1 MKCNDIING
10 FEIIRVREIEELD
23 AAIYEM
29 RHIKTGAELVW
40 LKRLDSNK
48 TFSIAFK
55 TLPEDNTGVFH
66 ILEHSVLCGSKN
78 YNVKEPFVELLKS
91 SMKTFL
97 NAMTFPDK
105 TVYPISS
112 RNNADFINLMKIYL
126 DAVFN
131 PQIYEKPNIFFQEGW
146 HYELNNE
153 QDEPIYKGVVLN
165 EMKGAYS
172 SVDTVIMAGMNSLLY
187 PDSCYRFES
196 GGNPE
201 NITELSYE
209 QFLDAHRKYYH
220 PSNARIFLDGDIQI
234 NQVLS
239 IIDSEYLS
247 CYEKKV
253 IDFDITMQKPVQ
265 GCEKVQYYEIAPQ
278 DDTEGKTQFT
288 MGRVVSSWAE
298 KEKNFALLILCDY
311 LTGSNDSPLKKVLLQ
326 KKLGKDVYM
335 QLVDGIAQPN
345 LLLEVR
351 NTDYS
356 MCEQIKSAINEV
368 IRTIV
373 EEGLNKEELM
383 ASINRMEFQF
393 REINEPKGI
402 HFCMSALKSWLYGG
416 DPLMYLTCV
425 DTFEALKE
433 KIGMGYFENLLS
445 ETLLDDKHM
454 TILCTL
460 PSATVGE
467 ENRCRETNNLI
478 NAKSSWSKE
487 KLNSIISGNQN
498 LGMWQRTAD
507 TEEQLST
514 LPKLK
519 ISDLSLKPEKLL
531 TEVIDINGITVLQ
544 HPSKEKGIIYLNLYF
559 SLAELKLEELS
570 AAALHANLIGK
581 LPTTNHDVQTIQRKM
596 KTLLGEF
603 YLDINIFSEYK
614 EYEMCKP
621 YLVVRCSVLEE
632 KVEDA
637 IKLIS
642 EVLIDTVFDDENR
655 IREILLQ
662 INEGFRQSIIM
673 NGHQYASKRVASH
686 NSAEAIA
693 REYAEGYTCYDW
705 IHNFANNFDEQKDE
719 FIKNA
724 YSLQKN
730 IFTKSHLT
738 LSVTGK
744 ASSACLE
751 KLISELPAGEEA
763 MDEASYKK
771 VGQCKEGIAIPAG
784 ISYAA
789 MGANLYQCGLE
800 YTGAMKVLTGVLSYG
815 YLWNSVRVQ
824 GGAYGAGFIAN
835 ENGNVGYY
843 SFRDP
848 NAARSLDVYRQTS
861 DYIRSFCESEE
872 ELGKFIIG
880 TVADTEPLLSSKNYG
895 ITADANYFRGNTYEK
910 QCKLRSEMINT
921 TKEDLLALC
930 HVIDKIVSKDCVCVI
945 GYQDVLN
952 NCEKENLFI
961 MNI

>member
-10 FEIIRVREIEELD
+10 FEIIRHREVEELD

-40 LKRLDSNK
+40 LKRPDSNK
-48 TFSIAFK
+48 TFSVAFK

-66 ILEHSVLCGSKN
+66 ILEHSVLCGSKK

-97 NAMTFPDK
+97 NAMTFSDK
-105 TVYPISS
+105 TVYPVSS
-112 RNNADFINLMKIYL
+112 RNNSDFINLMKVYL

-131 PQIYEKPNIFFQEGW
+131 PLIYEKPYIFYQEGW

-153 QDEPIYKGVVLN
+153 QHEPIYKGVVLN

-172 SVDTVIMAGMNSLLY
+172 SVDTVIMAGMNRVLY
-187 PDSCYRFES
+187 PDNCYGFES
-196 GGNPE
+196 GGDPE
-201 NITELSYE
+201 YITELSYK

-247 CYEKKV
+247 YYEKKT
-253 IDFDITMQKPVQ
+253 IDFDIAMQKPVK

-278 DDTEGKTQFT
+278 EATEGKTQFT
-288 MGRVVSSWAE
+288 MGRVVSSWAD

-311 LTGSNDSPLKKVLLQ
+311 LTGSNDSPLKKEILQ
-326 KKLGKDVYM
+326 KKLGKNVYM
-335 QLVDGIAQPN
+335 KFNDGIAQPN

-356 MCEQIKSAINEV
+356 MREQIKSTISEV

-373 EEGLNKEELM
+373 KEGLNKEELM
-383 ASINRMEFQF
+383 ASINRMEFYF

-402 HFCMSALKSWLYGG
+402 DFCISALKSWLYGG
-416 DPLMYLTCV
+416 DPLMYLTCAE
-425 DTFEALKE
+425 TFEALKE
-433 KIGMGYFENLLS
+433 KLEGDYFENLLS
-445 ETLLDDKHM
+445 DTLLDDEHM

-460 PSATVGE
+460 PSTTIGE
-467 ENRCRETNNLI
+467 EKRSKETNKLI

-487 KLNSIISGNQN
+487 ELKSIISQTEN
-498 LGMWQRTAD
+498 LEMWQRTAD
-507 TEEQLST
+507 TEAQLST

-519 ISDLSLKPEKLL
+519 ISDLSLKPEKLQ
-531 TEVIDINGITVLQ
+531 TEVFDINGITVLQ
-544 HPSKEKGIIYLNLYF
+544 HPSKEKGIAYFNLYF
-559 SLAELKLEELS
+559 SLAELRLEELP
-570 AAALHANLIGK
+570 AVALYASIIGK
-581 LPTTNHDVQTIQRKM
+581 MPTTNHDVQSIQRKM

-614 EYEMCKP
+614 KYEICKP
-621 YLVVRCSVLEE
+621 FLVVRCSVLEE

-637 IKLIS
+637 IKFMG
-642 EVLIDTVFDDENR
+642 EVLTDTVFDDENR
-655 IREILLQ
+655 IREVLLQ
-662 INEGFRQSIIM
+662 IDESFRQAIIM
-673 NGHQYASKRVASH
+673 NGNQYAMKKVASH
-686 NSAEAIA
+686 NSAEGIA

-705 IHNFANNFDEQKDE
+705 IHNFANNFDGRKDE
-719 FIKNA
+719 FIKLA
-724 YSLQKN
+724 YSIQKN
-730 IFTKSHLT
+730 ILSKAHLT
-738 LSVTGK
+738 LGVTDK
-744 ASSACLE
+744 VSTSCLE
-751 KLISELPAGEEA
+751 KLICELPAGKESIDVA
-763 MDEASYKK
+763 AYKP
-771 VGQCKEGIAIPAG
+771 VGQCKEGISIPAG

-789 MGANLYQCGLE
+789 LGANLYQCGLE
-800 YTGAMKVLTGVLSYG
+800 YTGAMKVLAGVLSYG

-824 GGAYGAGFIAN
+824 GGAYGSGFKVD
-835 ENGNVGYY
+835 EDGNVDYY
-843 SFRDP
+843 SYRDP
-848 NAARSLDVYRQTS
+848 NPARSLDVYRQTS

-872 ELGKFIIG
+872 ELDKFIIG

-895 ITADANYFRGNTYEK
+895 RTADANYFRGNTYEN

-921 TKEDLLALC
+921 KKEDLLSLC
-930 HVIDKIVSKDCVCVI
+930 DAIKKIVDKDCVCVI
-945 GYQDVLN
+945 GYQGALD
-952 NCEKENLFI
+952 NCKKENLSI

>member
-10 FEIIRVREIEELD
+10 FEIVRVREIEELD
-23 AAIYEM
+23 AIIYEM
-29 RHIKTGAELVW
+29 RHVQTGAELVW
-40 LKRLDSNK
+40 LKRPDSNK

-78 YNVKEPFVELLKS
+78 YTVKEPFVELLKS

-112 RNNADFINLMKIYL
+112 RNNADFINLMKVYL

-131 PQIYEKPNIFFQEGW
+131 PLIYENPYIFCQEGW

-172 SVDTVIMAGMNSLLY
+172 SVNNVMMAGMNDLLY
-187 PDSCYRFES
+187 PNSCYRFES

-201 NITELSYE
+201 CIPELSYE

-220 PSNARIFLDGDIQI
+220 PSNARIFLDGDLSID
-234 NQVLS
+234 QVLS
-239 IIDSEYLS
+239 IIDREYLS
-247 CYEKKV
+247 HYDKKV
-253 IDFDITMQKPVQ
+253 IDFDIVMQTPIL
-265 GCEKVQYYEIAPQ
+265 GSENVQYYEIAPQ
-278 DDTEGKTQFT
+278 EDTKGKAQFT

-311 LTGSNDSPLKKVLLQ
+311 LTGSNDSPLKKALLQ

-335 QLVDGIAQPN
+335 YFNDGIAQPN
-345 LLLEVR
+345 LLLAVQ
-351 NTDYS
+351 NTEYS
-356 MCEQIKSAINEV
+356 MREQIKSTISDV

-373 EEGLNKEELM
+373 KEGLNEEELM

-402 HFCMSALKSWLYGG
+402 DFCRSALKSWLYGG
-416 DPLMYLTCV
+416 DPLMYLTSA
-425 DTFEALKE
+425 DTFEFLKE
-433 KIGMGYFENLLS
+433 KIGKGYFENILS
-445 ETLLDDKHM
+445 DTLLDGEHM
-454 TILCTL
+454 AILCTL
-460 PSATVGE
+460 PSTTIGE
-467 ENRCRETNNLI
+467 ENRCRETNKLI
-478 NAKSSWSKE
+478 YAKSSWSKE
-487 KLNSIISGNQN
+487 KLKNIICENQN
-498 LGMWQRTAD
+498 LEMWQRTAD
-507 TEEQLST
+507 TETQLST
-514 LPKLK
+514 LPKLR
-519 ISDLSLKPEKLL
+519 ISDLSLKPEKLQ
-531 TEVIDINGITVLQ
+531 TEVIDINSITVLQ
-544 HPSKEKGIIYLNLYF
+544 HPSKEKGIVYLNLYF
-559 SLAELKLEELS
+559 SLAELKLEELP
-570 AAALHANLIGK
+570 AAALFANLIGK
-581 LPTTNHDVQTIQRKM
+581 LPTNKHDVQTIQRKM

-603 YLDINIFSEYK
+603 YLDISIFTESKKHEK
-614 EYEMCKP
+614 CRP
-621 YLVVRCSVLEE
+621 FLVVCCSVLEE
-632 KVEDA
+632 KVDEA

-642 EVLIDTVFDDENR
+642 EVLVDTVFDDENR
-655 IREILLQ
+655 IREVLLQ
-662 INEGFRQSIIM
+662 IEEGFRQSIIM
-673 NGHQYASKRVASH
+673 NGHQYAIKRVSSH

-693 REYAEGYTCYDW
+693 REYVEGYTCYDW
-705 IHNFANNFDEQKDE
+705 IRNFANNFDEQKDK
-719 FIKNA
+719 FIKHA
-724 YSLQKN
+724 YSIQKN

-744 ASSACLE
+744 ASAACLE
-751 KLISELPAGEEA
+751 ILISELPDGEKTI
-763 MDEASYKK
+763 DEVSYKK
-771 VGQCKEGIAIPAG
+771 VGQCKEGISIPAG

-789 MGANLYQCGLE
+789 LGANLYQCGLE
-800 YTGAMKVLTGVLSYG
+800 YTGAMKVLAGILSYG

-824 GGAYGAGFIAN
+824 GGAYGAGFIVN

-872 ELGKFIIG
+872 ELDKFIIG
-880 TVADTEPLLSSKNYG
+880 TVAETEPLLSSKNYG
-895 ITADANYFRGNTYEK
+895 RTADANYFRGNTYEN

-921 TKEDLLALC
+921 RKEDILALC
-930 HVIDKIVSKDCVCVI
+930 DVIDKIVDKDCVCVI
-945 GYQDVLN
+945 GYQDALD
-952 NCEKENLFI
+952 NCKQENLFI